1 VARYEIQDDQ
11 GRKLEIDVEGDLTP
25 EIAEQAFTNYDALQI
40 ASAGPRGSEARRR
53 AQANVVAR
61 ENESTI
67 ADVSGGNESG
77 TALSGAASVG
87 RELNRFGGS
96 GVAGLGRAASYLI
109 DAIGGPI
116 ADQNLR
122 PEELTAGPILE
133 RSETNPLTRAGTSI
147 RKQGEAFYP
156 VNPNEKAA
164 NLAGSAVGSVVG
176 SIGLGPAAMAG
187 YALSSGEQGLQ
198 DALAA
203 GATPE
208 QAIQQGLVEAT
219 TGAVTERALG
229 VVPGLRE
236 ASRGAMRGVA
246 RPTAKTI
253 AGEAIQEP
261 LEGALNRASARFV
274 TGSDPNAQPLDPETL
289 ALEAAG
295 GAVGG
300 AFAGGAISAANA
312 RDRANRLAAI
322 RQQRDPFN
330 QLNQI
335 VETAPIDSPQMALVA
350 EASRMPR
357 PQAPPDMSQFEGL
370 TTEQLLSGV
379 QQRLDLRRRALED
392 DYRRRLLDE
401 SAAQAIFQPPVTQD
415 VGTPVDQF
423 IGEQRRAQR
432 RSNLEAGL
440 TLPQIQPP
448 EPVVEPVVGQYP
460 PEGFTAGSIPSQE
473 EQARRAQVREEAA
486 RRGQLRAQQARQES
500 QVPQEPQPLPSQL
513 FPAPEP
519 VAPVGRD
526 LRTQAL
532 AVASRQQLAQAQA
545 DARRRA
551 QEMKSRPISTTVID
565 VLANENQVSQAGP
578 LPDVVREPALPQPE
592 VQAPQGTPLQEG
604 ANPQVAPKP
613 FESVAFRGVGAGTG
627 YPQDGRTFWAPSEET
642 AKEYGSNI
650 TKATIRFE
658 SPLYSA
664 NWIDAKRK
672 LGIPTSSTMPQVL
685 DAAEA
690 AGHDGI
696 VWSHHGKPEFVK
708 LRQQQNPPAAEPAV
722 PPTKSGVRLRKSPL
736 RSEPAAAPSNAT
748 LGAGAGASPTPAPA
762 LEADKS
768 VFGVR
773 PYKGAPT
780 ITPAVF
786 DQVNAAV
793 DAAIA
798 TEDPVAKQIRDLDVD
813 AENGVKKSAGY
824 ERLSPDG
831 QFEAVQRYRN
841 KLYQSALK
849 WVETGTFSFN
859 QATIAKSVAM
869 DVGKSGK
876 EKMEQRVTGEEAVGE
891 SETETNLTRATTQVS
906 PQIAPVGKTPRA
918 RQDAVAVL
926 KEVQSRLGLTSK
938 ELVKLVA
945 AYQNQTSDELN
956 DREMEA
962 YEAALPTLQKLGSL
976 DFSVSSLIAEPL
988 GQAQTQEAVDAWMES
1003 MGNPDILIRVV
1014 EDPNLKTPD
1023 GRNVAAQIQL
1033 VPGGVPIITINALQ
1047 VGSPA
1052 EVREKIWHEILH
1064 TVWEDPA
1071 VQKAWGE
1078 VVAQLSEADVRAQL
1092 ARGYSP
1098 FEATMEAAI
1107 DKASIRAANSK
1118 VRPAWQRLID
1128 SIWQALKGAFG
1139 FETRPNDFEALMVS
1153 ALRSAAGPW
1162 NGQQRNNYN
1171 QDVAA
1176 KDKAYLEA
1184 VARGDMATAQ
1194 RMVDEA
1200 AKAAGYT
1207 NKLWH
1212 GTNATEDSVTSGSSV
1227 NKSALD
1233 RLSNIAV
1240 RYGIPADRAL
1250 DAPGVLERLSQDASS
1265 GVRKED
1271 AVLARQLL
1279 AETMSTYKPETR
1291 QKRLAFSVFNLPSGE
1306 LELGVHLGTRQQAG
1320 TFGQAFPFWTK
1331 IESPKRLPD
1340 LGMWDWQTVIKE
1352 LRKRGVIISE
1362 DEYNSVA
1369 TAEVGSRNTA
1379 LRELLGK
1386 HGINSIIYKNEAE
1399 GAGDSYI
1406 VLSPSQIKSADPVT
1420 YDDAGNVVLLSQRFN
1435 PQTGDIRY
1443 SVANN
1448 LYVTQPQRFQRV
1460 AEEGQTEAVVA
1471 QGQTASAI
1479 IPQSTLDEI
1488 AALEQ
1493 KQDPSPVEK
1502 ATLSNLKGVRQIAQ
1516 VAAVADQIRQA
1527 NEGKG
1532 WGNYRTLN
1540 DLPDAYKSVAAQ
1552 SIMATHLRLNQWQT
1566 ALKNRREK
1574 VASQITAISNR
1585 LNDLTES
1592 RLLARVSEQEAD
1604 QLLKDLQSLIDLEVK
1619 KVGTSSASR
1628 TLDELNKASAAVVGL
1643 RQKQDAIAAA
1653 LQAIAKEAPLADFA
1667 SPEAMKAWIESRQ
1680 ADKTKSPLMTDE
1692 IATAIRASLKP
1703 GSGLPDRLSLIR
1715 GLMADTAAAK
1725 GQIKDLKAKV
1735 GNPKTALKQII
1746 ALKVDANS
1754 VLNQVA
1760 RLDRS
1765 LEKQLIQLD
1774 GLDAAIAAMDRMQ
1787 VSPQYQARVESAFRY
1802 GGFKYSGIIR
1812 YTDRPNGDQTLI
1824 GPSGKEYTVNFT
1836 PDYTVEKAN
1845 LDRIGEWMGET
1856 IEAVYN
1862 PDSPTY
1868 ISDPAKRTSYGN
1880 MLAFVARYMTDRRWL
1895 DESAWQDSKAVQL
1908 LSIPLLG
1915 MEKAGMLK
1923 AAWGDHLDT
1932 RFNAYR
1938 LLAGRAGGELVKRSR
1953 AIDTFGARA
1962 KNLIER
1968 TKEPLAVAR
1977 RKAIESHGFNP
1988 DDAADIAIWNRK
2000 VNSWILSQNQNPGS
2014 TPVKEGDSIG
2024 EGLVAT
2030 KEDLLFAEMQHKF
2043 SRELGDIYSGTE
2055 VDGATKDPNAPG
2067 LSPEEQLFGLDFSR
2081 KAMQYGYSIGRQ
2093 FSEAGQEYT
2102 REWMGARAKDLAEHK
2117 RRVAEAP
2124 DGTEV
2129 PMVWDERT
2137 KVAEADIEGHVYS
2150 HIRESSTDY
2159 TPTAGK
2165 ALRAAYKEVGKM
2177 IRRGTQF
2184 TTLND
2189 IAEELA
2195 PMLSTDEVEVGAT
2208 EAKEALLKA
2217 LDKDVV
2223 NYNRATELVTQPSND
2238 PTVSDL
2244 PKALAAVRSAKGA
2257 LVKARGKMVAPS
2269 FFYDYSLDT
2278 DAKRAGM
2285 VQMGK
2290 QALQISEIN
2299 AARNMLA
2306 AMRAKLAEYD
2316 TRIEARAQQLGRNG
2330 KKIGTWS
2337 ATRELEKD
2345 LRKKFKAGELM
2356 ITYKMLSRTANKLET
2371 LIKDREDALSRQR
2384 VMEEEAFK
2392 VALLNAGAGAVASTL
2407 LSAPSPIINNLTAVV
2422 LDPLRVGLMHGGIG
2436 FALTL
2441 YSKQALRGVKYVFQK
2456 GTDKILRK
2464 LGLVLPKRL
2473 REKLMDVSWEL
2484 FSDMLTHRQELEDS
2498 GGVEGAEPFSSIW
2511 SRYKANPL
2519 SFGDTTRAKETA
2531 VSRAIS
2537 RVLTNPFLGKGL
2549 IPASFEYLRQRFP
2562 GAGDR
2567 LVNYTNSLLE
2577 KELSDRVKLK
2587 LWLWVDGLE
2596 GSTRDQKI
2604 KSASSQTIQPD
2615 DLGLTKEEL
2624 ANYRTTYDST
2634 GSLERLAID
2643 YYLRN
2648 PNGAKG
2654 ELLTPEQRDGVVFE
2668 LVSLT
2673 NKEVDSTR
2681 PDITKGGAGI
2691 GAVLKSKAFLF
2702 MRYMLQLIGVQKRVF
2717 GLKGGAD
2724 WKDEFGQAAAY
2735 LFLLAMTLATGAF
2748 VLPFKQ
2754 AARTVIQNEPLTSPT
2769 VTQVAENPEL
2779 LGKYLTAAAG
2789 GVMPMGASLVGAL
2802 TSGQPLMGP
2811 ITANVLEN
2819 NPLVGA
2825 ANNLIGAATQ
2835 AYQSGDVT
2843 YPALDWARKQVWFS
2857 QPLINALLPG
2867 EAMAREAKRAVRT
2880 GAVGMEVRESGGAPA
2895 QTRSTPMTP
2904 IIRDAVAA
2912 LYEGDDAKF
2921 QAAKQRALN
2930 FFTDKGLDAKEA
2942 EARFNSSISGRD
2954 PFRSVLGRNPTEE
2967 EMGAIMAR
2975 ATPSQR
2981 ATLSRARSGFSLRKK
2996 RSGLRIRSSKR
3007 RPSRRRVRLRKPSR
3021 A

>member
-25 EIAEQAFTNYDALQI
+25 EIAEQAFANYDAIQI

-53 AQANVVAR
+53 AQAGVVAKAEEATLEEGATTSDGR
-61 ENESTI
+61 A
-67 ADVSGGNESG
+67 ADALNRFMQAGSAGVGAAVQAIPRVGGLLLRAGEALSKSGVGVGPGGAFPTEPALPQQAPVSPQQMEEMITQDPLYKAGAGVVSGGREAFPTNPQFNEDFTS
-77 TALSGAASVG
+77 TLASGAGQLVPTVAAGLVNPALAVAQYGMSSGQQAAQEARSTGNPEMAQAAFGVTAPIGAATEAVVGVVPGAQSLRRLGANRLTRALTEGAVREGAQEGLEQVAGNVAASEIG
-87 RELNRFGGS
+87 YDPNRPLMQGVPEAAAAGAILGS
-96 GVAGLGRAASYLI
+96 GVAGA
-109 DAIGGPI
+109 
-116 ADQNLR
+116 
-122 PEELTAGPILE
+122 
-133 RSETNPLTRAGTSI
+133 
-147 RKQGEAFYP
+147 
-156 VNPNEKAA
+156 
-164 NLAGSAVGSVVG
+164 
-176 SIGLGPAAMAG
+176 
-187 YALSSGEQGLQ
+187 
-198 DALAA
+198 AA
-203 GATPE
+203 G
-208 QAIQQGLVEAT
+208 VD
-219 TGAVTERALG
+219 
-229 VVPGLRE
+229 
-236 ASRGAMRGVA
+236 A
-246 RPTAKTI
+246 R
-253 AGEAIQEP
+253 
-261 LEGALNRASARFV
+261 NRA
-274 TGSDPNAQPLDPETL
+274 D
-289 ALEAAG
+289 
-295 GAVGG
+295 
-300 AFAGGAISAANA
+300 
-312 RDRANRLAAI
+312 RLAAI

-335 VETAPIDSPQMALVA
+335 VENAPIDSPQMALVA

-379 QQRLDLRRRALED
+379 QQRLDLRRRVLED
-392 DYRRRLLDE
+392 DYRRRLLAE
-401 SAAQAIFQPPVTQD
+401 SAPQGIFQPPSID
-415 VGTPVDQF
+415 DAGTPIDQF

-448 EPVVEPVVGQYP
+448 EPVQEPTIGQYP
-460 PEGFTAGSIPSQE
+460 PEGFTTGSIPSQE
-473 EQARRAQVREEAA
+473 EQARREQVRQQAIL
-486 RRGQLRAQQARQES
+486 RGQQRAREARQAQQI
-500 QVPQEPQPLPSQL
+500 PQEPQPLPSQL

-519 VAPVGRD
+519 VAPVEQD
-526 LRTQAL
+526 LRAQAL
-532 AVASRQQLAQAQA
+532 AVAAQQQLAQAQV

-551 QEMKSRPISTTVID
+551 AEMKSRPISTTVID
-565 VLANENQVSQAGP
+565 VLANENQVTQAGKI
-578 LPDVVREPALPQPE
+578 PDVVREPAVPQPE
-592 VQAPQGTPLQEG
+592 AQAPQGTPVQEG
-604 ANPQVAPKP
+604 ANPQVAEPV
-613 FESVAFRGVGAGTG
+613 VA
-627 YPQDGRTFWAPSEET
+627 
-642 AKEYGSNI
+642 
-650 TKATIRFE
+650 
-658 SPLYSA
+658 
-664 NWIDAKRK
+664 
-672 LGIPTSSTMPQVL
+672 
-685 DAAEA
+685 
-690 AGHDGI
+690 
-696 VWSHHGKPEFVK
+696 
-708 LRQQQNPPAAEPAV
+708 
-722 PPTKSGVRLRKSPL
+722 PTKPGARLRKSPL
-736 RSEPAAAPSNAT
+736 RSEPAAAQSVAT
-748 LGAGAGASPTPAPA
+748 SGAGAGVSPAPSPA
-762 LEADKS
+762 IEES

-780 ITPAVF
+780 ITRDAYNL
-786 DQVNAAV
+786 VNEAV
-793 DAAIA
+793 DAGIA
-798 TEDPVAKQIRDLDVD
+798 TDDPVAKKIRQLDLD
-813 AENGVKKSAGY
+813 AEQGVQKSDGY
-824 ERLSPDG
+824 ELLSEQGKFD
-831 QFEAVQRYRN
+831 ALQRYRN
-841 KLYQSALK
+841 KLYQSAIRWTSSGK
-849 WVETGTFSFN
+849 FTFN
-859 QATIAKSVAM
+859 QAKIAKSAAM
-869 DVGKSGK
+869 DVGKSG
-876 EKMEQRVTGEEAVGE
+876 EEQLNQRISGEQAIGE
-891 SETETNLTRATTQVS
+891 SETETNLTRATSQVS

-938 ELVKLVA
+938 ELVTIIA
-945 AYQNQTSDELN
+945 AYQSQTTEELN

-976 DFSVSSLIAEPL
+976 DFSVSSLIAEPI
-988 GQAQTQEAVDAWMES
+988 GQARAQVAVDEWLEAN
-1003 MGNPDILIRVV
+1003 GNPSILIRVV
-1014 EDPNLKTPD
+1014 DDPNLKTPD
-1023 GRNVAAQIQL
+1023 GRNVAAQIQFS
-1033 VPGGVPIITINALQ
+1033 PGGQPIITIN
-1047 VGSPA
+1047 GSQIGSEA
-1052 EVREKIWHEILH
+1052 EVGEKIWHEILH

-1078 VVAQLSEADVRAQL
+1078 VVGQLSEGDVQAQL

-1107 DKASIRAANSK
+1107 DKASIRAANTK
-1118 VRPAWQRLID
+1118 VRPAWQRFLD
-1128 SIWQALKGAFG
+1128 SIWQALKRTFG
-1139 FETRPNDFEALMVS
+1139 FETRPNNFEELMVS
-1153 ALRSAAGPW
+1153 ALRAAAGPW
-1162 NGQQRNNYN
+1162 NGQQQSRYN

-1176 KDKAYLEA
+1176 MDKAYLEA
-1184 VARGDMATAQ
+1184 VARGDMVAAQ
-1194 RMVDEA
+1194 QMVDEA
-1200 AKAAGYT
+1200 AKSAGY
-1207 NKLWH
+1207 NIGPVYH
-1212 GTNATEDSVTSGSSV
+1212 GSPKRFSRFDVGMIGSSNGRSEGSGFYFTTDRDV
-1227 NKSALD
+1227 AGGYSTDGGMLLSAFLKLGKSLAYDAKPFGRSDVKRLLSGIVEEEKKDGVSWKDGFLSNYVDTYSTTLAGAVEGASKFFTDERSALD
-1233 RLSNIAV
+1233 QIG
-1240 RYGIPADRAL
+1240 GIV
-1250 DAPGVLERLSQDASS
+1250 GS
-1265 GVRKED
+1265 GV
-1271 AVLARQLL
+1271 
-1279 AETMSTYKPETR
+1279 SPEVINAAL
-1291 QKRLAFSVFNLPSGE
+1291 KSSLGFDSFFSRGFSGE
-1306 LELGVHLGTRQQAG
+1306 
-1320 TFGQAFPFWTK
+1320 
-1331 IESPKRLPD
+1331 D
-1340 LGMWDWQTVIKE
+1340 
-1352 LRKRGVIISE
+1352 KRGG
-1362 DEYNSVA
+1362 D
-1369 TAEVGSRNTA
+1369 
-1379 LRELLGK
+1379 
-1386 HGINSIIYKNEAE
+1386 IYVVMFPN
-1399 GAGDSYI
+1399 
-1406 VLSPSQIKSADPVT
+1406 QIKSADPVT

-1435 PQTGDIRY
+1435 PETGDIRY

-1448 LYVTQPQRFQRV
+1448 LYVTQPQRFKRV

-1493 KQDPSPVEK
+1493 KENPTPVEK

-1527 NEGKG
+1527 NEG

-1540 DLPDAYKSVAAQ
+1540 ELPDAYKSVAAQ
-1552 SIMATHLRLNQWQT
+1552 SIMATHLYLNQRYVS
-1566 ALKNRREK
+1566 LKNRQSR
-1574 VASQITAISNR
+1574 VASQITLISNR

-1604 QLLKDLQSLIDLEVK
+1604 QLLKDLQALIDLEIK

-1628 TLDELNKASAAVVGL
+1628 TVEELNRASAAVVGL

-1653 LQAIAKEAPLADFA
+1653 LQSIAKEAPLADFA

-1680 ADKTKSPLMTDE
+1680 SDKTKSPLMTDE
-1692 IATAIRASLKP
+1692 IANAIRASLKP

-1725 GQIKDLKAKV
+1725 GQIKELKAKV
-1735 GNPKTALKQII
+1735 GNPKTALKTII

-1760 RLDRS
+1760 RLDRA
-1765 LEKQLIQLD
+1765 LDRQLIQLD

-1812 YTDRPNGDQTLI
+1812 YTERPNGDQTLV
-1824 GPSGKEYTVNFT
+1824 GPSGKEYVVNFT
-1836 PDYTVEKAN
+1836 PDYTVEKTN
-1845 LDRIGEWMGET
+1845 LDRIGDWMEET
-1856 IEAVYN
+1856 ISAVYN
-1862 PDSPTY
+1862 PESPTY
-1868 ISDPAKRTSYGN
+1868 ITDPAKRTSYGN
-1880 MLAFVARYMTDRRWL
+1880 SLAYVSRYLTDRRWL
-1895 DESAWQDSKAVQL
+1895 FESAWEDSKAVQL

-1915 MEKAGMLK
+1915 LEKAGMLK

-1938 LLAGRAGGELVKRSR
+1938 LMAGRAGGELVKLSR

-1968 TKEPLAVAR
+1968 TKEPLAVGR

-2014 TPVKEGDSIG
+2014 TPVKEGDSLG

-2030 KEDLLFAEMQHKF
+2030 KEDLAFAEMQHKF

-2102 REWMGARAKDLAEHK
+2102 REWMGARAKDLAEHR

-2124 DGTEV
+2124 EGTEV

-2165 ALRAAYKEVGKM
+2165 ALRAAYREVSKL

-2195 PMLSTDEVEVGAT
+2195 PLLSTDEAEVGAT

-2217 LDKDVV
+2217 LDRDVV
-2223 NYNRATELVTQPSND
+2223 NYNRTTELVTQPSND

-2285 VQMGK
+2285 VHMGK

-2299 AARNMLA
+2299 AGRNMLS
-2306 AMRAKLAEYD
+2306 AMRARLAEYD
-2316 TRIEARAQQLGRNG
+2316 TKIEARAQQLGRNG

-2337 ATRELEKD
+2337 ATRELEAD

-2356 ITYKMLSRTANKLET
+2356 ITYTMLRRTANKLET

-2392 VALLNAGAGAVASTL
+2392 VAILNAGAGAVASTL

-2422 LDPLRVGLMHGGIG
+2422 LDPLRVGLMHGGVG
-2436 FALTL
+2436 FAMTL

-2456 GTDKILRK
+2456 SADKALRK
-2464 LGLVLPKRL
+2464 LALALPKRL
-2473 REKLMDVSWEL
+2473 REKLLDVSWEL

-2531 VSRAIS
+2531 VSRIVS
-2537 RVLTNPFLGKGL
+2537 SVLTSPFLGKGL

-2567 LVNYTNSLLE
+2567 MVNYTNSLLE
-2577 KELSDRVKLK
+2577 KELSDRIKLK

-2604 KSASSQTIQPD
+2604 KSAASQTIKPE
-2615 DLGLTKEEL
+2615 DLGLSKEQL
-2624 ANYRTTYDST
+2624 SNYRTTYDPT
-2634 GSLERLAID
+2634 GSLERLAMD

-2648 PNGAKG
+2648 PDGAKG

-2735 LFLLAMTLATGAF
+2735 LFLLAMTLATGAL

-2754 AARTVIQNEPLTSPT
+2754 AARTAIQNEPLTSPT
-2769 VTQVAENPEL
+2769 ITQVGENPEL

-2895 QTRSTPMTP
+2895 QTRATPMTP

-2942 EARFNSSISGRD
+2942 EQRFNSSISGRD

-2981 ATLSRARSGFSLRKK
+2981 ATLSRARAGFSLRKRK
-2996 RSGLRIRSSKR
+2996 QGGLRIRSSRR
-3007 RPSRRRVRLRKPSR
+3007 RPARRRVRLRKQSR

>member
-1 VARYEIQDDQ
+1 M
-11 GRKLEIDVEGDLTP
+11 
-25 EIAEQAFTNYDALQI
+25 AEKAFANYDAIQI

-53 AQANVVAR
+53 AQANVVAQAEEATLEEGATTNAGR
-61 ENESTI
+61 A
-67 ADVSGGNESG
+67 ADALNRFMQAGSAGVGAAVQAVPRVGGLLLRAGEALSKSGVGVGPGGAFPMEPALPQQAPVSPQQMEEMITEDPLYQAGAGVVSGGREAFPTNPQFNQDFTS
-77 TALSGAASVG
+77 TLASGAGQLVPTVA
-87 RELNRFGGS
+87 
-96 GVAGLGRAASYLI
+96 AGL
-109 DAIGGPI
+109 
-116 ADQNLR
+116 
-122 PEELTAGPILE
+122 
-133 RSETNPLTRAGTSI
+133 
-147 RKQGEAFYP
+147 
-156 VNPNEKAA
+156 VNP
-164 NLAGSAVGSVVG
+164 
-176 SIGLGPAAMAG
+176 
-187 YALSSGEQGLQ
+187 
-198 DALAA
+198 ALAVAQYGLSA
-203 GATPE
+203 GQQAAQEARATGNPE
-208 QAIQQGLVEAT
+208 MAQAAFGVNAPIGAATEA
-219 TGAVTERALG
+219 VVG
-229 VVPGLRE
+229 VVPGAASLRRLGANRLTRALTEGVVREGGQEGLEQVAGNVAASEIGYDPNRPVMQGVPE
-236 ASRGAMRGVA
+236 AVAAGAILGGGVA
-246 RPTAKTI
+246 
-253 AGEAIQEP
+253 
-261 LEGALNRASARFV
+261 GA
-274 TGSDPNAQPLDPETL
+274 
-289 ALEAAG
+289 AAG
-295 GAVGG
+295 VD
-300 AFAGGAISAANA
+300 A
-312 RDRANRLAAI
+312 RNRANRLAAI

-330 QLNQI
+330 QLDQI
-335 VETAPIDSPQMALVA
+335 VENAPIDSQQMALVA

-401 SAAQAIFQPPVTQD
+401 SASQGIFQPPVTQD

-460 PEGFTAGSIPSQE
+460 PEGFTTGSIPSQE

-526 LRTQAL
+526 LRAQAL

-565 VLANENQVSQAGP
+565 VLANENQVSQAGQI
-578 LPDVVREPALPQPE
+578 PDVVREPTLPQPE

-604 ANPQVAPKP
+604 ANPQVA
-613 FESVAFRGVGAGTG
+613 
-627 YPQDGRTFWAPSEET
+627 
-642 AKEYGSNI
+642 
-650 TKATIRFE
+650 
-658 SPLYSA
+658 
-664 NWIDAKRK
+664 
-672 LGIPTSSTMPQVL
+672 
-685 DAAEA
+685 
-690 AGHDGI
+690 
-696 VWSHHGKPEFVK
+696 
-708 LRQQQNPPAAEPAV
+708 EPVV

-798 TEDPVAKQIRDLDVD
+798 TDDPVAKQIRDLDVD

-849 WVETGTFSFN
+849 WVETGAFSFN

-1033 VPGGVPIITINALQ
+1033 VPGGVPIITINALH
-1047 VGSPA
+1047 VGSAA

-1064 TVWEDPA
+1064 TVWGYPA

-1107 DKASIRAANSK
+1107 NKASIRAANTSI
-1118 VRPAWQRLID
+1118 RPAWQRLLD

-1162 NGQQRNNYN
+1162 NGQ
-1171 QDVAA
+1171 
-1176 KDKAYLEA
+1176 
-1184 VARGDMATAQ
+1184 G
-1194 RMVDEA
+1194 
-1200 AKAAGYT
+1200 
-1207 NKLWH
+1207 
-1212 GTNATEDSVTSGSSV
+1212 
-1227 NKSALD
+1227 
-1233 RLSNIAV
+1233 
-1240 RYGIPADRAL
+1240 AD
-1250 DAPGVLERLSQDASS
+1250 
-1265 GVRKED
+1265 
-1271 AVLARQLL
+1271 
-1279 AETMSTYKPETR
+1279 
-1291 QKRLAFSVFNLPSGE
+1291 
-1306 LELGVHLGTRQQAG
+1306 
-1320 TFGQAFPFWTK
+1320 
-1331 IESPKRLPD
+1331 
-1340 LGMWDWQTVIKE
+1340 
-1352 LRKRGVIISE
+1352 
-1362 DEYNSVA
+1362 
-1369 TAEVGSRNTA
+1369 
-1379 LRELLGK
+1379 
-1386 HGINSIIYKNEAE
+1386 
-1399 GAGDSYI
+1399 
-1406 VLSPSQIKSADPVT
+1406 
-1420 YDDAGNVVLLSQRFN
+1420 
-1435 PQTGDIRY
+1435 RY

-1527 NEGKG
+1527 NEG

-1552 SIMATHLRLNQWQT
+1552 SIMATHLYLNQRYVS
-1566 ALKNRREK
+1566 LNNRKNR
-1574 VASQITAISNR
+1574 VASQITLLSNK

-1845 LDRIGEWMGET
+1845 LDRIGDWMGET

-1862 PDSPTY
+1862 PNSPTY
-1868 ISDPAKRTSYGN
+1868 ISDPAKRTSYWN
-1880 MLAFVARYMTDRRWL
+1880 TLAYVARYLTDRRWL

-1908 LSIPLLG
+1908 LSSPLLL

-1923 AAWGDHLDT
+1923 AVWGDHLDT

-1938 LLAGRAGGELVKRSR
+1938 LMAGRAGGELVKRSR

-2014 TPVKEGDSIG
+2014 IPVKEGDSIG
-2024 EGLVAT
+2024 EGLIAT

-2124 DGTEV
+2124 EGTEV

-2165 ALRAAYKEVGKM
+2165 ALRAAYREVGKM

-2278 DAKRAGM
+2278 DAKRAGI
-2285 VQMGK
+2285 VHMGK

-2345 LRKKFKAGELM
+2345 LQRKFKAGELM
-2356 ITYKMLSRTANKLET
+2356 ITYEMLSRTANKLET
-2371 LIKDREDALSRQR
+2371 LIKDLEDALSRQR

-2464 LGLVLPKRL
+2464 LGLALPKRL

-2531 VSRAIS
+2531 VSRAVS
-2537 RVLTNPFLGKGL
+2537 RVLTSPFLGKGL

-2604 KSASSQTIQPD
+2604 KSATSQTIQPD

-2624 ANYRTTYDST
+2624 ANYRTTYGST

-2857 QPLINALLPG
+2857 QPLINALMPG

-2921 QAAKQRALN
+2921 QAAKQRAMN
-2930 FFTDKGLDAKEA
+2930 FFTDKGLDSKEA

>member
-1 VARYEIQDDQ
+1 MARYEIQDDQ
-11 GRKLEIDVEGDLTP
+11 GRKLEIDVDGDLTP
-25 EIAEQAFTNYDALQI
+25 EIAEQAFANYDAIQI

-53 AQANVVAR
+53 AQAGVVAR
-61 ENESTI
+61 ESQATA
-67 ADVSGGNESG
+67 ADISGGNEAG
-77 TALSGAASVG
+77 AALSGAASLG
-87 RELNRFGGS
+87 QALNQLGAGA
-96 GVAGLGRAASYLI
+96 VAGAGRAASYLI
-109 DAIGGPI
+109 DAIGGPV

-122 PEELTAGPILE
+122 PEELAAGPILE
-133 RSETNPLTRAGTSI
+133 RSESNPLTRVGSSI
-147 RKQGEAFYP
+147 RRQGEAFYP
-156 VNPNEKAA
+156 VNPDEKAA

-176 SIGLGPAAMAG
+176 SIAMGPAAVAG

-198 DALAA
+198 EALAA

-208 QAIQQGLVEAT
+208 QAIQQGLVEAA
-219 TGAVTERALG
+219 TGAATERALG

-236 ASRGAMRGVA
+236 ATRGAMRGVA
-246 RPTAKTI
+246 RPTVKAV
-253 AGEAIQEP
+253 AGETLQEP

-274 TGSDPNAQPLDPETL
+274 TGSDPNAKPLDPETL
-289 ALEAAG
+289 LMEAAG
-295 GAVGG
+295 GALGG
-300 AFAGGAISAANA
+300 GVAGGAIATANA

-322 RQQRDPFN
+322 RRQRDPFN

-335 VETAPIDSPQMALVA
+335 VENAPIDSPQMALVA

-392 DYRRRLLDE
+392 DYRRRLLAE
-401 SAAQAIFQPPVTQD
+401 SSTQGIFQPPSID
-415 VGTPVDQF
+415 DAGTPIDQF

-432 RSNLEAGL
+432 RSNVEAGL

-448 EPVVEPVVGQYP
+448 EPVQEPTIGQYP
-460 PEGFTAGSIPSQE
+460 PEGFTTGSIPSQE
-473 EQARRAQVREEAA
+473 EQARREQVRQQAIL
-486 RRGQLRAQQARQES
+486 RGQQRAREARQAT
-500 QVPQEPQPLPSQL
+500 QVPTQVTEEVPLLPSQL

-519 VAPVGRD
+519 VAPVGQD
-526 LRTQAL
+526 LRAQAL
-532 AVASRQQLAQAQA
+532 AVAAQQQLAQAQA
-545 DARRRA
+545 NARRRA
-551 QEMKSRPISTTVID
+551 AEMKSRPISTTVID
-565 VLANENQVSQAGP
+565 VLANENQVAQAGEI
-578 LPDVVREPALPQPE
+578 PDVVREPAVPQPE
-592 VQAPQGTPLQEG
+592 AQAPQGTPVQEG
-604 ANPQVAPKP
+604 ANPQVAEPV
-613 FESVAFRGVGAGTG
+613 VA
-627 YPQDGRTFWAPSEET
+627 
-642 AKEYGSNI
+642 
-650 TKATIRFE
+650 
-658 SPLYSA
+658 
-664 NWIDAKRK
+664 
-672 LGIPTSSTMPQVL
+672 
-685 DAAEA
+685 
-690 AGHDGI
+690 
-696 VWSHHGKPEFVK
+696 
-708 LRQQQNPPAAEPAV
+708 
-722 PPTKSGVRLRKSPL
+722 PTKPGVRLRKSPL
-736 RSEPAAAPSNAT
+736 RSEPAAAQSVAT
-748 LGAGAGASPTPAPA
+748 SGAGAGVSPAPSPA
-762 LEADKS
+762 AEES

-780 ITPAVF
+780 ITRDAYNL
-786 DQVNAAV
+786 VNTTL
-793 DAAIA
+793 DNAIA
-798 TEDPVAKQIRDLDVD
+798 NNDPVAKQIRELDVD

-824 ERLSPDG
+824 EQLSEDG
-831 QFEAVQRYRN
+831 KFEAVQRYRN

-849 WVETGTFSFN
+849 WASTGTFTFN

-876 EKMEQRVTGEEAVGE
+876 EKLNQRISGEQAVGE
-891 SETETNLTRATTQVS
+891 SETETTLTRATSQVS

-938 ELVKLVA
+938 ELVTIIA
-945 AYQNQTSDELN
+945 AYQSQTTEELN

-976 DFSVSSLIAEPL
+976 DFSVSSLIAEPI
-988 GQAQTQEAVDAWMES
+988 GQARAQVAVDEWLEAN
-1003 MGNPDILIRVV
+1003 GNPSILIRVV
-1014 EDPNLKTPD
+1014 DNPNLKTPD
-1023 GRNVAAQIQL
+1023 GRNVAAQIQFS
-1033 VPGGVPIITINALQ
+1033 PGGQPIITIN
-1047 VGSPA
+1047 GSQIGSEA
-1052 EVREKIWHEILH
+1052 EVGEKIWHEILH

-1078 VVAQLSEADVRAQL
+1078 VVGQLTEADVQAQL

-1107 DKASIRAANSK
+1107 DKASIRAANTK
-1118 VRPAWQRLID
+1118 VRPAWQRFLD
-1128 SIWQALKGAFG
+1128 SIWQALKRTFG
-1139 FETRPNDFEALMVS
+1139 FETRPNNFEELMVS
-1153 ALRSAAGPW
+1153 ALRAAAGPW
-1162 NGQQRNNYN
+1162 NGQQQSRYN

-1176 KDKAYLEA
+1176 MDKAYLEA
-1184 VARGDMATAQ
+1184 VARGDMAAAQ
-1194 RMVDEA
+1194 QMVDDA
-1200 AKAAGYT
+1200 AKSARYRRVYRASRGGAPYLDPRTNNGVKYQISFSSRKEVADSYSDNPEAETKSFFINDSDAVEFPSKDGNFSKSGFDKSVNDGVTVVRGVYDIGPYASTERDPMMLYSYSSDIYATKNAAG
-1207 NKLWH
+1207 N
-1212 GTNATEDSVTSGSSV
+1212 
-1227 NKSALD
+1227 
-1233 RLSNIAV
+1233 
-1240 RYGIPADRAL
+1240 
-1250 DAPGVLERLSQDASS
+1250 
-1265 GVRKED
+1265 
-1271 AVLARQLL
+1271 
-1279 AETMSTYKPETR
+1279 
-1291 QKRLAFSVFNLPSGE
+1291 
-1306 LELGVHLGTRQQAG
+1306 
-1320 TFGQAFPFWTK
+1320 
-1331 IESPKRLPD
+1331 
-1340 LGMWDWQTVIKE
+1340 
-1352 LRKRGVIISE
+1352 
-1362 DEYNSVA
+1362 
-1369 TAEVGSRNTA
+1369 
-1379 LRELLGK
+1379 
-1386 HGINSIIYKNEAE
+1386 
-1399 GAGDSYI
+1399 
-1406 VLSPSQIKSADPVT
+1406 IKSADPVT

-1448 LYVTQPQRFQRV
+1448 LYVTQPQRFKRV

-1488 AALEQ
+1488 AALER
-1493 KQDPSPVEK
+1493 KENPTPVEK

-1527 NEGKG
+1527 NEG

-1540 DLPDAYKSVAAQ
+1540 ELPDAYKSVAAQ
-1552 SIMATHLRLNQWQT
+1552 SIMATHLYLNQRYVS
-1566 ALKNRREK
+1566 LKNRQSR
-1574 VASQITAISNR
+1574 VASQITAISNQ

-1604 QLLKDLQSLIDLEVK
+1604 QLLKDLQSLIDLEIK

-1628 TLDELNKASAAVVGL
+1628 TVEELNRASAAVVGL

-1692 IATAIRASLKP
+1692 IANAIRASLKP

-1725 GQIKDLKAKV
+1725 GQIKELKAKV

-1760 RLDRS
+1760 RLDRA
-1765 LEKQLIQLD
+1765 LDRQLIQLD

-1812 YTDRPNGDQTLI
+1812 YTERPNGDQTLV
-1824 GPSGKEYTVNFT
+1824 GPSGKEYVVNFT

-1845 LDRIGEWMGET
+1845 LDRIGDWMEET
-1856 IEAVYN
+1856 ISAVYN
-1862 PDSPTY
+1862 PESPTY
-1868 ISDPAKRTSYGN
+1868 ITDPAKRTSYGN
-1880 MLAFVARYMTDRRWL
+1880 SLAYVSRYLTDRRWL
-1895 DESAWQDSKAVQL
+1895 FESAWEDSKAVQL

-1915 MEKAGMLK
+1915 LEKAGMLK

-1938 LLAGRAGGELVKRSR
+1938 LMAGRAGGELVKLSR

-1968 TKEPLAVAR
+1968 TKEPLAVGR

-2014 TPVKEGDSIG
+2014 TPVKEGDSLG

-2030 KEDLLFAEMQHKF
+2030 KEDLAFAEMQHKF

-2102 REWMGARAKDLAEHK
+2102 REWMGARAKDLAEHR

-2124 DGTEV
+2124 EGTEV

-2165 ALRAAYKEVGKM
+2165 ALRAAYREVSKL

-2195 PMLSTDEVEVGAT
+2195 PLLSTDEAEVGAT

-2217 LDKDVV
+2217 LDRDVV
-2223 NYNRATELVTQPSND
+2223 NYNRTTELVTQPSND

-2285 VQMGK
+2285 VHMGK

-2299 AARNMLA
+2299 AARNMLS
-2306 AMRAKLAEYD
+2306 AMRARLAEYD
-2316 TRIEARAQQLGRNG
+2316 TKIEARAQQLGRNG

-2337 ATRELEKD
+2337 ATRELEAD

-2356 ITYKMLSRTANKLET
+2356 ITYTLLRRTANKLET

-2392 VALLNAGAGAVASTL
+2392 VAILNAGAGAVASTL

-2436 FALTL
+2436 FAMTL

-2456 GTDKILRK
+2456 SADKALRK
-2464 LGLVLPKRL
+2464 LALALPKRL
-2473 REKLMDVSWEL
+2473 REKLLDVSWEL

-2531 VSRAIS
+2531 VSRIVS
-2537 RVLTNPFLGKGL
+2537 SVLTSPFLGKGL

-2567 LVNYTNSLLE
+2567 MVNYTNSLLE
-2577 KELSDRVKLK
+2577 KELSDRIKLK

-2604 KSASSQTIQPD
+2604 KSAASQTIKPE
-2615 DLGLTKEEL
+2615 DLGLTKEQL
-2624 ANYRTTYDST
+2624 SNYRTTYDPT
-2634 GSLERLAID
+2634 GSLERLAMD

-2735 LFLLAMTLATGAF
+2735 LFLLAMTLATGAL

-2754 AARTVIQNEPLTSPT
+2754 AARTAIQNEPLTSPT
-2769 VTQVAENPEL
+2769 ITQVGENPEL

-2802 TSGQPLMGP
+2802 TSDQPLMGP

-2857 QPLINALLPG
+2857 QPLINALMPG

-2895 QTRSTPMTP
+2895 QTRATPMTP

-2942 EARFNSSISGRD
+2942 EQRFNSSISGRD

-2967 EMGAIMAR
+2967 EMGTILAR
-2975 ATPSQR
+2975 SSPSQR
-2981 ATLSRARSGFSLRKK
+2981 ATLERARTGFSLRKRK
-2996 RSGLRIRSSKR
+2996 QGGLRIRSSRR
-3007 RPSRRRVRLRKPSR
+3007 RPARRRVRLRKQSR

>member
-1 VARYEIQDDQ
+1 MARYEIQDDQ
-11 GRKLEIDVEGDLTP
+11 GRKLKIDVEGDLTP
-25 EIAEQAFTNYDALQI
+25 EIAEQAFANYDALQI

-77 TALSGAASVG
+77 AALSGAASVG

-109 DAIGGPI
+109 DAIGGPV

-133 RSETNPLTRAGTSI
+133 RSEANLLTRAGTSI
-147 RKQGEAFYP
+147 REQGEAFYP
-156 VNPNEKAA
+156 VNPNQKAA

-176 SIGLGPAAMAG
+176 FIGLGPAATDG

-208 QAIQQGLVEAT
+208 QAIQQGIVEAA
-219 TGAVTERALG
+219 TGAVMGRALG

-300 AFAGGAISAANA
+300 AVAGGAISAANA

-335 VETAPIDSPQMALVA
+335 VENAPIDSPQMALVA

-401 SAAQAIFQPPVTQD
+401 SAAQGIFQPPVTQD

-460 PEGFTAGSIPSQE
+460 PEGFTTGSIPSQE

-526 LRTQAL
+526 LRAQAL
-532 AVASRQQLAQAQA
+532 AVASRQQFAQAQA

-565 VLANENQVSQAGP
+565 VLANEKQVAQGSP
-578 LPDVVREPALPQPE
+578 LPDVQGQPTV
-592 VQAPQGTPLQEG
+592 VQAEAQAAPGTPLQEG
-604 ANPQVAPKP
+604 ANPQVAEPVYPKGFKP
-613 FESVAFRGVGAGTG
+613 
-627 YPQDGRTFWAPSEET
+627 YID
-642 AKEYGSNI
+642 EYGNVAERWRPS
-650 TKATIRFE
+650 RFD
-658 SPLYSA
+658 L
-664 NWIDAKRK
+664 N
-672 LGIPTSSTMPQVL
+672 
-685 DAAEA
+685 
-690 AGHDGI
+690 
-696 VWSHHGKPEFVK
+696 
-708 LRQQQNPPAAEPAV
+708 NPPAGTDVGIADFISRGGGSYMWRAMGGGELSKLLSGTKTYGGNVSGRGNYLATYPEKSAKIEADYLIEFAGAKPDGEKSKNKLTLDNV
-722 PPTKSGVRLRKSPL
+722 TRILVRENGQWRPLTDQERQGLVSAKPTPTKSGVRLRKTPL
-736 RSEPAAAPSNAT
+736 RSDPAAAPSNAT
-748 LGAGAGASPTPAPA
+748 LGAGAGVSPAPAPA
-762 LEADKS
+762 LAANES

-780 ITPAVF
+780 ITRDAYN
-786 DQVNAAV
+786 QVNEAV
-793 DAAIA
+793 DQGIAASNP
-798 TEDPVAKQIRDLDVD
+798 TAKQIRDLDAD

-824 ERLSPDG
+824 ERLSSDG

-926 KEVQSRLGLTSK
+926 KELQSRLGLTSK
-938 ELVKLVA
+938 ELVNLVA
-945 AYQNQTSDELN
+945 AYQNQTTDELN

-988 GQAQTQEAVDAWMES
+988 GQARTQEAVDAWMES

-1014 EDPNLKTPD
+1014 EDANLKTPD

-1033 VPGGVPIITINALQ
+1033 VPGGVPIITINALH
-1047 VGSPA
+1047 VGSAA

-1064 TVWEDPA
+1064 PVWEDPA

-1078 VVAQLSEADVRAQL
+1078 VVAQLSEADVQAQL

-1107 DKASIRAANSK
+1107 YKASIRAANSK
-1118 VRPAWQRLID
+1118 VRPAWQRLLD

-1139 FETRPNDFEALMVS
+1139 FETQPKNFEALMVS

-1162 NGQQRNNYN
+1162 NGQ
-1171 QDVAA
+1171 
-1176 KDKAYLEA
+1176 
-1184 VARGDMATAQ
+1184 G
-1194 RMVDEA
+1194 
-1200 AKAAGYT
+1200 
-1207 NKLWH
+1207 
-1212 GTNATEDSVTSGSSV
+1212 
-1227 NKSALD
+1227 
-1233 RLSNIAV
+1233 
-1240 RYGIPADRAL
+1240 AD
-1250 DAPGVLERLSQDASS
+1250 
-1265 GVRKED
+1265 
-1271 AVLARQLL
+1271 
-1279 AETMSTYKPETR
+1279 
-1291 QKRLAFSVFNLPSGE
+1291 
-1306 LELGVHLGTRQQAG
+1306 
-1320 TFGQAFPFWTK
+1320 
-1331 IESPKRLPD
+1331 
-1340 LGMWDWQTVIKE
+1340 
-1352 LRKRGVIISE
+1352 
-1362 DEYNSVA
+1362 
-1369 TAEVGSRNTA
+1369 
-1379 LRELLGK
+1379 
-1386 HGINSIIYKNEAE
+1386 
-1399 GAGDSYI
+1399 
-1406 VLSPSQIKSADPVT
+1406 
-1420 YDDAGNVVLLSQRFN
+1420 
-1435 PQTGDIRY
+1435 RY

-1527 NEGKG
+1527 NEGEG

-1552 SIMATHLRLNQWQT
+1552 SIMATHLYLNQRYVS
-1566 ALKNRREK
+1566 LKNRQAR
-1574 VASQITAISNR
+1574 VASQITLLSNK

-1787 VSPQYQARVESAFRY
+1787 VSPQYQARVESVFQY

-1845 LDRIGEWMGET
+1845 LDRIGDWMEET

-1862 PDSPTY
+1862 PNSPTY
-1868 ISDPAKRTSYGN
+1868 ITDPAKRTSYGN
-1880 MLAFVARYMTDRRWL
+1880 TLAYVARYLTDRRWL
-1895 DESAWQDSKAVQL
+1895 YESAWQDSKAVQL
-1908 LSIPLLG
+1908 LSSLLLG

-1923 AAWGDHLDT
+1923 AVWGDHLDT

-1938 LLAGRAGGELVKRSR
+1938 LMAGRAGGELVKLSR

-2124 DGTEV
+2124 EGTEV
-2129 PMVWDERT
+2129 PMVWDERI

-2217 LDKDVV
+2217 LDKDAV

-2285 VQMGK
+2285 VHMGK

-2345 LRKKFKAGELM
+2345 LQRKFKAGELM
-2356 ITYKMLSRTANKLET
+2356 ITYEMLSRTANKLET

-2441 YSKQALRGVKYVFQK
+2441 YSKQALRAVKYVFQK

-2498 GGVEGAEPFSSIW
+2498 GGIEGAEPFSSIW

-2537 RVLTNPFLGKGL
+2537 RVLTSPFLGKGL

-2615 DLGLTKEEL
+2615 DIGLTKEEL
-2624 ANYRTTYDST
+2624 ANYRTTYSST

-2691 GAVLKSKAFLF
+2691 GGALKSKAFLF

-2754 AARTVIQNEPLTSPT
+2754 ASTTLIKNEPLTSPT
-2769 VTQVAENPEL
+2769 ITQVAENPEL
-2779 LGKYLTAAAG
+2779 LGKYLTAAAV
-2789 GVMPMGASLVGAL
+2789 GVMSSGASLVGAL
-2802 TSGQPLMGP
+2802 ASGQPLMGP

-2857 QPLINALLPG
+2857 QSLINALLPG